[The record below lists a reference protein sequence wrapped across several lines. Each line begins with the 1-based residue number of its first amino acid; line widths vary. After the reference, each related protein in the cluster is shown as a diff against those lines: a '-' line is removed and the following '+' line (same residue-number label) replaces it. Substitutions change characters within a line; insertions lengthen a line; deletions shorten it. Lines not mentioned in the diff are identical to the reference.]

1 MRFGSV
7 GQACWVLAGRSWSGL
22 EPLVGQGLVSLGGLG
37 WVRSV
42 VISCGT
48 AWWVKAV
55 LVGTAG
61 HGTVGLGQAV
71 KLTAM
76 RGDRYGWFSKERTSK
91 NY

>member
-1 MRFGSV
+1 VVWRSRYGALRSGLVGSGRSRFGGRVSVRFGSV

-55 LVGTAG
+55 LV
-61 HGTVGLGQAV
+61 
-71 KLTAM
+71 
-76 RGDRYGWFSKERTSK
+76 R
-91 NY
+91 